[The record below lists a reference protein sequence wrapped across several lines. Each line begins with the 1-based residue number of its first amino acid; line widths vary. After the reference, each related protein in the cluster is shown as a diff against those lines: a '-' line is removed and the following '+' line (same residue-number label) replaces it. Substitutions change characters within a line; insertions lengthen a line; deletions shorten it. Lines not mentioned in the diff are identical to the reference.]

1 MCVEFLKTKVPLWCL
16 LPMFI
21 IIICG
26 GIQIGADA
34 RLHSEQRATFIQN
47 ARVNASNAESAL
59 NFLCSERIEEEP
71 PEEVHAALTQ
81 AILCSEYLSDAF
93 WSVPVHTIFGK
104 QRRLSDG
111 SPITYFAYAKSELEE
126 VRKSYDLEEKFS
138 AEDDS
143 VLRRY
148 RDAYADL
155 AEGLSDGREL
165 SDEQFA
171 ACVSGFAQAI
181 YPHSED

>member
-1 MCVEFLKTKVPLWCL
+1 MEFLKTKVPLWCL

-59 NFLCSERIEEEP
+59 NFLCSERIEE
-71 PEEVHAALTQ
+71 
-81 AILCSEYLSDAF
+81 
-93 WSVPVHTIFGK
+93 
-104 QRRLSDG
+104 
-111 SPITYFAYAKSELEE
+111 

-155 AEGLSDGREL
+155 AEGLSDGRKL
-165 SDEQFA
+165 SDGQFA
-171 ACVSGFAQAI
+171 DCFSAFAQAI